1 MVQLCYILLVLIT
14 AYVVG
19 ISIAIVR
26 RTKSLVLVVP
36 IAVMYFWSIY
46 GAWSFIPLKLSR
58 GSVFYEDMMF
68 PVNIDGNYFM
78 MLFYYSLFI
87 VVFCLFLYSHAKR
100 PSLLNNMSNSQYFA
114 YRETIESLAGSMRY
128 NIVLYILLGVFVLS
142 SYQDIIA
149 AMTSNMSAYSLSR
162 FSSTVKNGSLIQF
175 CGDTFT
181 YLAIP
186 ILFSRNHRMRKN
198 IVIFLFSVYFLIN
211 FLLGNRNIL
220 LCDLVIAA
228 LLLSQMR
235 GLKSVTKVKY
245 IVIAVVVFTFI
256 QFISFVR
263 GNSVNDVLAGGQ
275 NFSFGEIFLSAT
287 QSSEQYAAQM
297 SMYGVE
303 KFDVPITYG
312 KGVLY
317 FISTF
322 IPQFVGIERPER
334 MYHYYIQHTV
344 HHSLDMG
351 VTIHHA
357 TAWYLDFGVIGI
369 LLGALLWAYVLVYL
383 YKRRARFLYLYG
395 AIIFSAVSIQMIR
408 DSGIESYKGGLILN
422 TIIPMLAIYFCTK
435 KNYRRVCRH

>member
-14 AYVVG
+14 VYVIG

-26 RTKSLVLVVP
+26 RTKSLVLAIP
-36 IAVMYFWSIY
+36 IAVMYFWSIF
-46 GAWSFIPLKLSR
+46 GAWSFIPLKLSG
-58 GSVFYEDMMF
+58 GSVFYEDMLF
-68 PVNIDGNYFM
+68 AVNIDGNYLM

-87 VVFCLFLYSHAKR
+87 VVFSLFLYSYAKR
-100 PSLLNNMSNSQYFA
+100 PSFLNNTSISQYLA
-114 YRETIESLAGSMRY
+114 YREIIESLAGSMQY

-162 FSSTVKNGSLIQF
+162 FSSTVSNGSLVQF

-186 ILFSRNHRMRKN
+186 ILFANKHKLKKN
-198 IVIFLFSVYFLIN
+198 IVIILFSVYFIIN

-228 LLLSQMR
+228 LLLSQLR
-235 GLKSVTKVKY
+235 GLKSVLKIKY
-245 IVIAVVVFTFI
+245 VIIAIVAFSLI

-263 GNSVNDVLAGGQ
+263 GYSINDVLARQ
-275 NFSFGEIFLSAT
+275 QSFSVGEILLSAT

-303 KFDVPITYG
+303 KFEVPITYG
-312 KGVLY
+312 NGVSY

-322 IPQFVGIERPER
+322 IPQFVGLERPER
-334 MYHYYIQHTV
+334 LYHYYIQHTV
-344 HHSLDMG
+344 HNSLDMG

-369 LLGALLWAYVLVYL
+369 ILGALLWAYVLVYL
-383 YKRRARFLYLYG
+383 YRRRSRFLYLYG

-422 TIIPMLAIYFCTK
+422 TIIPMLVIYFCTK
-435 KNYRRVCRH
+435 KNYKRA